1 VKFSYLLAA
10 LLIVSNCG
18 SGSKDKDTLE
28 QNKWYKPTPNTTWHW
43 QLQGDINQDYNVSLY
58 DIDLFDSSKELI
70 SSLKKS
76 GKRVI
81 CYFSAGTYENW
92 REDSSKYPDSVL
104 GEKLDNWEGER
115 WLDIREID
123 ILMPIIKARLKL
135 AKDKGFDG
143 VEPDNVDGYANS
155 SGFDLSYKEQI
166 RFNKLIAKEA
176 HNLNLAVAL
185 KNDLAQIK
193 ELEPFFDFAINEQCH
208 KYNECDKLKPFINNN
223 KAVLNAEYDAIYI
236 EDKTEQKELCKSSK
250 VMNIRTLILPIE
262 LDDSF
267 RYSCN

>member
-1 VKFSYLLAA
+1 
-10 LLIVSNCG
+10 
-18 SGSKDKDTLE
+18 
-28 QNKWYKPTPNTTWHW
+28 
-43 QLQGDINQDYNVSLY
+43 
-58 DIDLFDSSKELI
+58 
-70 SSLKKS
+70 
-76 GKRVI
+76 
-81 CYFSAGTYENW
+81 
-92 REDSSKYPDSVL
+92 
-104 GEKLDNWEGER
+104 
-115 WLDIREID
+115 
-123 ILMPIIKARLKL
+123 MPIIKARLKL
-135 AKDKGFDG
+135 AKDKGCDG

-208 KYNECDKLKPFINNN
+208 KYNKCDKLKPFINNN

-250 VMNIRTLILPIE
+250 SMNISTLILPIE